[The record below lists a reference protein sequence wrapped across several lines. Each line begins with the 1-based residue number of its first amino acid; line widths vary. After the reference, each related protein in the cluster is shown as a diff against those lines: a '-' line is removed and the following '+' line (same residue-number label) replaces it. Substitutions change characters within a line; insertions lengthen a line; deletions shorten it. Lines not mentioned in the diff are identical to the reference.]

1 MGGNRHRPP
10 LRAREATTQV
20 AEHWDAISVPCGSLA
35 SRGRESRCLCP
46 KPAPNKGVQVTAF
59 SVRCPPHLTPG
70 VSLLPHIDV
79 MTLQRYDAFMSLP
92 KRATVY
98 FEPEIHRA
106 LRLKAA
112 ATDRSISDM
121 VNDAVKLAL
130 AEDAEDLAAFEERA
144 HEKSVDFETVVR
156 SLRRRGKI

>member
-1 MGGNRHRPP
+1 
-10 LRAREATTQV
+10 
-20 AEHWDAISVPCGSLA
+20 
-35 SRGRESRCLCP
+35 
-46 KPAPNKGVQVTAF
+46 
-59 SVRCPPHLTPG
+59 
-70 VSLLPHIDV
+70 
-79 MTLQRYDAFMSLP
+79 MSLP
-92 KRATVY
+92 KRATIY

-112 ATDRSISDM
+112 ATDRSVSDM
-121 VNDAVKLAL
+121 VNDAVKLVL